1 MSQAMKGWKIDLCRT
16 RRMRS
21 RVRLWIQCGFW
32 WGMCGGE
39 GDLEGRGFM
48 VGKAKRGGLF
58 L

>member
-21 RVRLWIQCGFW
+21 RVRLWIQCGCG
-32 WGMCGGE
+32 WGMRGGE
-39 GDLEGRGFM
+39 GDLEGRWFM